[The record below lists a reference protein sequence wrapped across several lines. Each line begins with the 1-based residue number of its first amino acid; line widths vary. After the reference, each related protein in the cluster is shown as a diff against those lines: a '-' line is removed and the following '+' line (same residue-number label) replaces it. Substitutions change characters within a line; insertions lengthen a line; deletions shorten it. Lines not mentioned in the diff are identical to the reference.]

1 MVTEYILPRPINRR
15 IGKAMHDYSML
26 EDGDKVLVAVSGGVD
41 SLVLTWILNSWMS
54 KAPIEYTLTPIN
66 VDNGFWTKESGV
78 PETSG
83 RISKEVAKSGLKLRV
98 EKGREVQ
105 GERSCFFCAKQRRN
119 QLFEIAREEGFT
131 KIALGHHKDDLVETF
146 FLNILYSGN
155 ISTMMPKQSLFE
167 GTLNLIRPM
176 AYLEKHEVRNI
187 AEQVGLLPID
197 NLCPLADHTRRERV
211 REILQSIYEKDPSA
225 KSSIFASLGNVRE
238 GYML

>member
-1 MVTEYILPRPINRR
+1 MIADYKLPRLINRR

-41 SLVLTWILNSWMS
+41 SLVLTWILNSWMR
-54 KAPIEYTLTPIN
+54 KAPIKYTLTPIN
-66 VDNGFWTKESGV
+66 IDNGFWTRESGV
-78 PETSG
+78 PKTSES
-83 RISKEVAKSGLKLRV
+83 IAKEVVKSGLELRV

-155 ISTMMPKQSLFE
+155 VSTMMPKQSLFE
-167 GTLNLIRPM
+167 GTLSLIRPM
-176 AYLEKHEVRNI
+176 AYIEKHEVQDI

-211 REILQSIYEKDPSA
+211 REILQSIYEKEPGA